1 MYLKVMKY
9 LHDVRPIF
17 PKSEPGQLLQKNHA
31 TAWKIQKGYHLR
43 NGDDEKCSCCS
54 LSEG

>member
-54 LSEG
+54 LSKG